1 MANNNAQ
8 APTASESLNIHE
20 AFFLKYKKAII
31 IAVVAVIVIIAGVF
45 GYISQISGPREDKA
59 STMLGKGQTYFNNE
73 MYEQA
78 LNGDGAGYVGFAKIA
93 SEYSST
99 DAGNLANLYA
109 GLCYANLGKWAEAQ
123 KSLDAFS
130 SKGDQ
135 MISPAAEAALGDA
148 YAHLKQYDK
157 AVDAFKKA
165 AFMADSKSDDDAN
178 NSLSPA
184 FLIKAGEILESQEG
198 GNKKADALSIYQDIK
213 KKYVNSMLVQSGEID
228 KYIERA
234 SN

>member
-1 MANNNAQ
+1 MSNNKAQ
-8 APTASESLNIHE
+8 AQEVESLNIHE
-20 AFFLKYKKAII
+20 AFFVKYKKVILIAVAAII
-31 IAVVAVIVIIAGVF
+31 VVIAGIF
-45 GYISQISGPREDKA
+45 GYMSQIAGPREDKA

-73 MYEQA
+73 MFDQA
-78 LNGDGAGYVGFAKIA
+78 LNGDGAGYVGFVKIA
-93 SEYSST
+93 DDYSGT
-99 DAGNLANLYA
+99 DAGNLANLYE

-148 YAHLKQYDK
+148 YAHLNQLDK

-165 AFMADSKSDDDAN
+165 ASMADSKADDNTN
-178 NSLSPA
+178 NSLSPT
-184 FLIKAGEILESQEG
+184 FLIKAGEILESQG
-198 GNKKADALSIYQDIK
+198 KKEDALEIYQDIK
-213 KKYVNSMLVQSGEID
+213 KKYVNSMLVQSAEIE